1 MNNSNVLRLQHV
13 VLGGGGGD
21 GGGGGESMSLSNDYT
36 RNMLSEVQCRSSP
49 ITTLH
54 EQFKIYYSTRP

>member
-54 EQFKIYYSTRP
+54 